1 MRLALG
7 EGRDLGLAGLAARRG
22 LGRGA
27 DIVLGAGELYHVADL
42 DVSRAA
48 GGLPSGGGAAAG
60 SEPAVDLG
68 RDLPV
73 AVVEP
78 VTRAGFR
85 SIVPVHGHVTAVQV
99 VHAVVFVGRPD
110 ELLDPVALADVG
122 HEIQQ
127 RVVCLAVHRIGVSGV
142 AGDLDGDGAL
152 VVGVG
157 RCAPRAVALVHIEG
171 DAAVVADA
179 VVAGRLP
186 AALSEQGAAALD
198 GELAG
203 HTVDRDGVDL
213 LGALAR
219 VVGAELGVGDQG
231 AVTHGRRPPSR
242 C

>member
-1 MRLALG
+1 MVGVRLALG
-7 EGRDLGLAGLAARRG
+7 EGRDLGFAGLAARRG

-27 DIVLGAGELYHVADL
+27 GVVLGAGELHHVADL
-42 DVSRAA
+42 DVGRAA
-48 GGLPSGGGAAAG
+48 GGLPGGGGAAAG

-68 RDLPV
+68 CDLPV

-78 VTRAGFR
+78 VARAGFVR
-85 SIVPVHGHVTAVQV
+85 IVPVHGHVAAVQV
-99 VHAVVFVGRPD
+99 VHALVFVGRPD
-110 ELLDPVALADVG
+110 ELGDPVALADVG

-186 AALSEQGAAALD
+186 AVENAWQGNPPHRRSKAGSPL
-198 GELAG
+198 GSMVLASG
-203 HTVDRDGVDL
+203 
-213 LGALAR
+213 
-219 VVGAELGVGDQG
+219 
-231 AVTHGRRPPSR
+231 
-242 C
+242 